1 MTTLTDHSPGDYRLT
16 MWGVVR
22 SEWTKLRSV
31 RSNWILLAAAALL
44 TVGLA
49 AAFGYG
55 YGQQVRAGEVQPGT
69 AEAVS
74 AAFLGLDLFA
84 LLMGVFGLTRMTGEY
99 GSGLIRASLMA
110 VPRRLP
116 LVWAKALVLAAVI
129 APVAMAVSGACL
141 LVSQAFAGSAA
152 WGVGLG
158 DPGVPRALLGAA
170 AYPVAIGLL
179 GLGIGAIL
187 RHTAAA
193 ITVFVAALLVIPAL
207 LPAALSQRVQDAV
220 VRYLPVVAGQAMY
233 SLGDSGP
240 TKMPPPATGAVVVA
254 GYVIAVLAGGMVML
268 RRRDA

>member
-1 MTTLTDHSPGDYRLT
+1 MTVPANHDPGDYRVT
-16 MWGVVR
+16 MRRVVR

-31 RSNWILLAAAALL
+31 RSTWIMLAAAALL

-55 YGQQVRAGEVQPGT
+55 YGQQIRSGEVQPST

-84 LLMGVFGLTRMTGEY
+84 LIVGVFGVMRMTGEY
-99 GSGLIRASLMA
+99 GSGSIRASLVA

-116 LVWAKALVLAAVI
+116 VLWAKALVLVMVT
-129 APVAMAVSGACL
+129 APVAVAVSVASFL
-141 LVSQAFAGSAA
+141 ISQAFAGDH
-152 WGVGLG
+152 GVGLG
-158 DPGVPRALLGAA
+158 DPGVPRAILGAA
-170 AYPVAIGLL
+170 AYPVVIGLL

-193 ITVFVAALLVIPAL
+193 ITVFVATLLVVPAL
-207 LPAALSQRVQDAV
+207 LPAALSQRLQDAV
-220 VRYLPVVAGQAMY
+220 VKYLPVVAGQTLY
-233 SLGDSGP
+233 TLGDAGP
-240 TKMPPPATGAVVVA
+240 TKLLAPGVAAVVLA
-254 GYVIAVLAGGMVML
+254 GYVIGLLAGGAGLL

>member
-1 MTTLTDHSPGDYRLT
+1 MTMLTDHHPGDYQVTIRR
-16 MWGVVR
+16 VVR

-31 RSNWILLAAAALL
+31 RSTWILLAAAALL

-49 AAFGYG
+49 AAFGHG
-55 YGQQVRAGEVQPGT
+55 YGQQIRSGEVQPST

-84 LLMGVFGLTRMTGEY
+84 LLVGVFGVLRMTGEY
-99 GSGLIRASLMA
+99 GSGLIRASLLA

-116 LVWAKALVLAAVI
+116 VLWAKALVLAAVT
-129 APVAMAVSGACL
+129 AAVAVAVSVASFL
-141 LVSQAFAGSAA
+141 LSQAFAGSHGA
-152 WGVGLG
+152 GLG

-170 AYPVAIGLL
+170 VYPVAMGLL

-193 ITVFVAALLVIPAL
+193 ITVFVATLLVIPAL
-207 LPAALSQRVQDAV
+207 LPAALSQRLQDAV
-220 VRYLPVVAGQAMY
+220 VPYLPVVAAQALY
-233 SLGDSGP
+233 NLGGSGP
-240 TKMPPPATGAVVVA
+240 TKMLAPGAGAIVLA
-254 GYVIAVLAGGMVML
+254 GYVIVLLAGGAALL